1 MDLRLRSHSI
11 GLLLT
16 LLICS
21 SILAQAPENEDS
33 HSAPGNDP
41 HSGIENADDLATQ
54 SLPLEELQMF
64 ADVFNQIRQG
74 YVELV
79 PDSELFELAVQGM
92 LSGLDPH
99 SVFLKE
105 KAYDSLQE
113 TTQGK
118 FSGLGIEIGQ
128 ERGYITIIAPID
140 GSPAEASGLEAG
152 DVILKIDGESVRD
165 LPVNKSVDLM
175 RGPTGS
181 KVLLTIGRRG
191 VADPFDVTIIRD
203 IIKVPSVRSRELMGG
218 YLWLR
223 ASQFQRDTGLEAI
236 ATLAKAQAENPLKG
250 VVIDLRNNPGGV
262 LGASVDMA
270 GAVLDGGLVV
280 YTEGRHPQAAE
291 QYEAVAGDMLNG
303 APIVVLINGG
313 SASASEI
320 VAGALQDRRRAVIM
334 GTRSFGKG
342 SVQTI
347 LPVND
352 TRAVKLT
359 TALYY
364 TPNGRSIQAEG
375 IVPDIVVERAEVTSV
390 ESSRRTKEA
399 DLQGSLSGDGGVVDA
414 QSESEALT
422 ALRNSDNQLYEAL
435 TLLRGIN
442 LLTPEAPTEA
452 PEAKDPTTVALG
464 AP

>member
-1 MDLRLRSHSI
+1 MDVRLRSRGI

-21 SILAQAPENEDS
+21 SVLAQAPENKDS

-41 HSGIENADDLATQ
+41 HSGIDNAIANADDRATQ
-54 SLPLEELQMF
+54 SLPLEELRMF

-74 YVELV
+74 YVESV

-128 ERGYITIIAPID
+128 DRGYITIIAPID
-140 GSPAEASGLEAG
+140 GSPAEEAGLEAG

-203 IIKVPSVRSRELMGG
+203 IIKVPSVRSRELMEG

-236 ATLAKAQAENPLKG
+236 ATLAKAQAL
-250 VVIDLRNNPGGV
+250 
-262 LGASVDMA
+262 
-270 GAVLDGGLVV
+270 
-280 YTEGRHPQAAE
+280 
-291 QYEAVAGDMLNG
+291 
-303 APIVVLINGG
+303 
-313 SASASEI
+313 
-320 VAGALQDRRRAVIM
+320 
-334 GTRSFGKG
+334 
-342 SVQTI
+342 
-347 LPVND
+347 
-352 TRAVKLT
+352 
-359 TALYY
+359 
-364 TPNGRSIQAEG
+364 
-375 IVPDIVVERAEVTSV
+375 
-390 ESSRRTKEA
+390 
-399 DLQGSLSGDGGVVDA
+399 
-414 QSESEALT
+414 
-422 ALRNSDNQLYEAL
+422 
-435 TLLRGIN
+435 
-442 LLTPEAPTEA
+442 
-452 PEAKDPTTVALG
+452 
-464 AP
+464 

>member
-1 MDLRLRSHSI
+1 MDVRLRFRGI

-21 SILAQAPENEDS
+21 PIQAQEPETEDN
-33 HSAPGNDP
+33 HSMPGNNP
-41 HSGIENADDLATQ
+41 HSGMASSAESAGDPATQ

-74 YVELV
+74 YVESV

-92 LSGLDPH
+92 LSGSRPPLRLP
-99 SVFLKE
+99 KE

-113 TTQGK
+113 TTQGE

-128 ERGYITIIAPID
+128 DRGYITIIAPID
-140 GSPAEASGLEAG
+140 GSPAEAAGLEAG
-152 DVILKIDGESVRD
+152 DVILKIDGESIRD

-181 KVLLTIGRRG
+181 EVLLTIGRRG
-191 VADPFDVTIIRD
+191 VADPFDVTVIRD
-203 IIKVPSVRSRELMGG
+203 IIKVPSVRSRELMEG

-223 ASQFQRDTGLEAI
+223 ASQFQRDTGLEAV
-236 ATLAKAQAENPLKG
+236 ATLAKAQAEGPLKG

-280 YTEGRHPQAAE
+280 YTEGRHPQAAD
-291 QYEAVAGDMLNG
+291 QYEAAAGDMLNG

-347 LPVND
+347 LPS
-352 TRAVKLT
+352 T
-359 TALYY
+359 TPA
-364 TPNGRSIQAEG
+364 PSSSPPRSITPPMVARFRRKASC
-375 IVPDIVVERAEVTSV
+375 PTSWW
-390 ESSRRTKEA
+390 
-399 DLQGSLSGDGGVVDA
+399 
-414 QSESEALT
+414 SE
-422 ALRNSDNQLYEAL
+422 Q
-435 TLLRGIN
+435 
-442 LLTPEAPTEA
+442 
-452 PEAKDPTTVALG
+452 K
-464 AP
+464 

>member
-1 MDLRLRSHSI
+1 MDVRLRSRGI

-21 SILAQAPENEDS
+21 SVLAQAPENKDS

-41 HSGIENADDLATQ
+41 HSGIANADDPATQ

-74 YVELV
+74 YVESV

-128 ERGYITIIAPID
+128 DRGYINIIAPID
-140 GSPAEASGLEAG
+140 GSPAEAAGLEAG

-203 IIKVPSVRSRELMGG
+203 IIKVPSVRSRELMEG

-236 ATLAKAQAENPLKG
+236 ATLAKAQAEDPLKG

-280 YTEGRHPQAAE
+280 YTEGRHPQAAD
-291 QYEAVAGDMLNG
+291 QYEAAAGDMLNG

-390 ESSRRTKEA
+390 ESNRRTKEA
-399 DLQGSLSGDGGVVDA
+399 DLQGSLSGDGALVDA

-452 PEAKDPTTVALG
+452 RDAEDPTTVALG
-464 AP
+464 KP

>member
-1 MDLRLRSHSI
+1 MRSHFCSLVL
-11 GLLLT
+11 LLLT
-16 LLICS
+16 ITCLP
-21 SILAQAPENEDS
+21 ATAEDK
-33 HSAPGNDP
+33 P
-41 HSGIENADDLATQ
+41 ADDVANPHTAQ
-54 SLPLEELQMF
+54 PQSTAIEGAGPDTSSLPLEELQMF

-74 YVELV
+74 YVESV

-105 KAYDSLQE
+105 KAFDSLQE
-113 TTQGK
+113 TTQGE

-128 ERGYITIIAPID
+128 DRGYITIIAPID
-140 GSPAEASGLEAG
+140 GSPAEAAGLKAG
-152 DVILKIDGESVRD
+152 DVILKIDGESIRD
-165 LPVNKSVDLM
+165 VPVNKSVERM

-181 KVLLTIGRRG
+181 EVLLTIGRRG
-191 VADPFDVTIIRD
+191 VADPFDVNVIRD
-203 IIKVPSVRSRELMGG
+203 VIKVPSVRSRELMDG

-223 ASQFQRDTGLEAI
+223 ASQFQKDTGLEAI
-236 ATLAKAQAENPLKG
+236 DILQKALAEGALKG
-250 VVIDLRNNPGGV
+250 VVLDLRNNPGGV

-270 GAVLDGGLVV
+270 GALLDGGLVV
-280 YTEGRHPQAAE
+280 YTEGRHPQSKERFDASP
-291 QYEAVAGDMLNG
+291 GDMLEG
-303 APIVVLINGG
+303 APVVVLINGG

-347 LPVND
+347 LPVSD

-364 TPNGRSIQAEG
+364 TPDGRSIQAEG
-375 IVPDIVVERAEVTSV
+375 IVPDIVVERAEVKSV
-390 ESSRRTKEA
+390 ESNRQTKEA
-399 DLQGSLSGDGGVVDA
+399 DLQGSLGGGDPADN
-414 QSESEALT
+414 QSESESLAE
-422 ALRNSDNQLYEAL
+422 LRTSDNQLYEAL

-442 LLTPEAPTEA
+442 LLTPDEQSGQEEAST
-452 PEAKDPTTVALG
+452 PEAVNEA
-464 AP
+464 

>member
-1 MDLRLRSHSI
+1 MVAYLYRLRSWVMF
-11 GLLLT
+11 LLALS
-16 LLICS
+16 LSLPS
-21 SILAQAPENEDS
+21 LSEEQAAGDE
-33 HSAPGNDP
+33 DP
-41 HSGIENADDLATQ
+41 HHLNSEPPQA
-54 SLPLEELQMF
+54 LPLAELQMF

-74 YVELV
+74 YVESV
-79 PDSELFELAVQGM
+79 PDSKLFELAVQGM

-105 KAYDSLQE
+105 RAYDSLQE
-113 TTQGK
+113 TTQGE

-128 ERGYITIIAPID
+128 DGGYITIIAPID
-140 GSPAEASGLEAG
+140 GSPAEAAGLQAG
-152 DVILKIDGESVRD
+152 DVILKIDGDSIRD
-165 LPVNKSVDLM
+165 LPVDRSVDLM

-181 KVLLTIGRRG
+181 EVLLTIGRRG
-191 VADPFDVTIIRD
+191 LAEPFDVTVVRD
-203 IIKVPSVRSRELMGG
+203 IIKVPSVRSRELMDG

-223 ASQFQRDTGLEAI
+223 AAQFQKDTGLEAI
-236 ATLAKAQAENPLKG
+236 SILEKALVQGPLRG
-250 VVIDLRNNPGGV
+250 IVLDLRNNPGGV

-270 GAVLDGGLVV
+270 GAFLDGGLVV
-280 YTEGRHPQAAE
+280 YTEGRHPQAADR
-291 QYEAVAGDMLNG
+291 YEAQSGDMLNG

-347 LPVND
+347 LPIND

-375 IVPDIVVERAEVTSV
+375 IVPDIVVERAEVKSV
-390 ESSRRTKEA
+390 ESSRRTKES
-399 DLQGSLSGDGGVVDA
+399 DLQGSLSGGDPADT

-442 LLTPEAPTEA
+442 LLTPDSAPAGPNTA
-452 PEAKDPTTVALG
+452 DTATTTALNEL
-464 AP
+464 